1 MEKLFIKHYFTNRNL
16 FKISHRNFSLKLK
29 DFSEINAKSKNILL
43 SNYING
49 EWKKTEN
56 YEEFLDPLHG
66 YNYLKVPLTLKNE
79 MTDIIK
85 SMKNC
90 PKYGLHNPLKDVNR
104 YIKYGDICRRVTE
117 ALHNEEI
124 FSHFVKLIQRTFPKS
139 DGQAIGEMRV
149 TRAFFENFCG
159 DNVRFLA
166 RGFSNPGDHD
176 GQQSQGYRW
185 PYGPVCIIAPFNF
198 PLVIKY
204 NFILLYQIN
213 LDYY

>member
-1 MEKLFIKHYFTNRNL
+1 MQSVFLKQCYKNKNILNILNK
-16 FKISHRNFSLKLK
+16 KFSLKLK
-29 DFSEINAKSKNILL
+29 EFSHINPKGKHLTL

-49 EWKKTEN
+49 DWRNTAK
-56 YEEFLDPLHG
+56 YEDFPDPLEG
-66 YNYLKVPLTLKNE
+66 YNYLKVPLTEKQE
-79 MTDIIK
+79 MSDIIS
-85 SMKNC
+85 SMNSC
-90 PKYGLHNPLKDVNR
+90 PKHGLHNPLKNVNR
-104 YIKYGDICRRVTE
+104 YIKYGDICRKVTE

-124 FSHFVKLIQRTFPKS
+124 FTHFVHLIQRTFPKS

-198 PLVIKY
+198 PLVNI
-204 NFILLYQIN
+204 
-213 LDYY
+213 